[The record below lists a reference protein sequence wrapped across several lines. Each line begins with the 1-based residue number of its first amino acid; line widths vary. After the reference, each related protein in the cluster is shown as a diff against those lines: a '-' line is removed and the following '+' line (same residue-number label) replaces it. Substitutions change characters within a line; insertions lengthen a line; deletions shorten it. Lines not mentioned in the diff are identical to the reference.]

1 MKRTFL
7 ILVLLCFVVSMTSCQ
22 KAEEV
27 TISKY
32 FQAMSVGEKGD
43 RDTMTSMAINP
54 KLIKYDSYEIISI
67 SEPVI
72 EEIALIGLNAKLA
85 EVGKKQQEVGSSAQE
100 INDEILDL
108 EDALADARSSREK
121 NEFRKLIDEAK
132 IKKDELIKG
141 FKAIIAEKKS
151 LQKQIELEQN
161 MMKASVGRPKMN
173 NIEMYT
179 GKSHTIRADIKITLP
194 NKEVKDYVFIIKKYA
209 LKLADKELPRNRYLI
224 VKIATAEELALEEEG
239 VEEEA
244 VETEEV
250 SEEDTA
256 TEEGSE

>member
-1 MKRTFL
+1 MKRAFL
-7 ILVLLCFVVSMTSCQ
+7 ILVLLSFVVIMTSCQ

-54 KLIKYDSYEIISI
+54 KLIKYDSYDIVSI

-72 EEIALIGLNAKLA
+72 EEIALIGLNTKLA
-85 EVGKKQQEVGSSAQE
+85 EVLKQQKEVGLSAQE

-108 EDALADARSSREK
+108 EDELADARSSRK
-121 NEFRKLIDEAK
+121 KSEFRKLIEEAK
-132 IKKDELIKG
+132 VKKDELIKG
-141 FKAIIAEKKS
+141 FKSIIAEKKS
-151 LQKQIELEQN
+151 LQKKIELEQS

-179 GKSHTIRADIKITLP
+179 GESHTVKADVKITLP
-194 NKEVKDYVFIIKKYA
+194 TKEVKDYVFILKKYS
-209 LKLADKELPRNRYLI
+209 LKLADKELPRSRYLI
-224 VKIATAEELALEEEG
+224 VNIASAEEFAREKEEVAEDTMK
-239 VEEEA
+239 
-244 VETEEV
+244 TEEV

-256 TEEGSE
+256 TEEESK